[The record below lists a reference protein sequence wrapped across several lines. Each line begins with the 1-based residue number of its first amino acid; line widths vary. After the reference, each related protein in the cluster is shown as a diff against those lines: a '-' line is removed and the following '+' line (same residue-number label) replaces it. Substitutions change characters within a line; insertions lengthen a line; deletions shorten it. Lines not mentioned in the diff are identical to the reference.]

1 MGGGHDG
8 ADRSNGMG
16 NGASAIL
23 ANGSAGGGGS
33 GVASALGGADP
44 TQTTRPAE
52 PEPIHVALRLRPQN
66 KLENSK
72 RGKSCVEIHKGST
85 KITVDAP
92 LEGEYDFSFD
102 RVFGERSSQADVYDS
117 AVAALAQKTMDGLDT
132 ALVAFGQTGSGKTHT
147 MMGTGWGSGLGR
159 KLGGGDGDGDQDG
172 AGEEGAV
179 ERRNAMN
186 NVVGGAAGAATAG
199 TDPPLTDKD
208 GKKIPMELGEDAGM
222 IPRILRDLYQRMAE
236 ASKDVE
242 FTVRVSYVEIYM
254 EKVLDLLNP
263 TNRSLDIFYDASA
276 EEDAAAGE
284 DGGGGRGD
292 DADVQ
297 MGGGVRIKGASE
309 LCCLNE
315 ADALALLARGNAYRK
330 LSSNDMSTDS
340 NRSHSV
346 FMIRLEQK
354 DSESGRS
361 HTSRMLLADLAG
373 SEMADKK
380 ATQTR
385 PDQRKGN
392 GAPSQ
397 KEAKMIN
404 RSFASLTNVVKA
416 LGEQQKLQAHQ
427 DESGA
432 STAVSV
438 PYQKS
443 KLTRVLRHAFGGR
456 CSTTMILTGSP
467 SSFSISET
475 IGTIRF
481 GQKCRRVR
489 NRPQI
494 CLDLSP
500 AEYRKQLAASE
511 RRQTELMSFVKALA
525 GECRSLKTEGL
536 RGRLSEAAHRGPIW
550 DSIDTILEESEKD
563 EAGGLASRLAAIGQ
577 RSKQGGTSAL
587 QTGLS
592 SRHSMS
598 IGGASASAAEVVA
611 LREELEKAQEE
622 LAAAKKEAF
631 FANQARNK
639 AESVLGEIQSEAA
652 ALRTQNEN
660 LSAEKKKNMQDLIDA
675 KNEIQVLSQRK
686 LEVEHNLRVSQFR
699 ENEATVFL
707 RQFRRFYRRLLRN
720 KAAQGTGSTSE
731 ITAKVPGVPDLNDLI
746 DVDTLLLESGLI
758 EEEEL
763 RDDAAVGTYR
773 PSSQALLRSTSAAK
787 KAAKEAAALE
797 KAGNGPFG
805 ANMVES
811 LGSITESGK
820 SAGSADGEDVDESL
834 GGSVSAQSILSGNA
848 SGGRLSALSITA
860 KQQALQTPSGRLISM
875 REKDLERDLLQMTER
890 CIELQIALNE
900 EKANVDVLTNRT
912 GSLSKKRLA
921 QEAISLRQALDR
933 KTHDLQAIIWKM
945 NELHLINKTYNEKM
959 ANREQHVTYLEEN
972 LVDLQNTNRR
982 MISDQQ
988 EVETRLRSDLGE
1000 MKDLVDSMTIP
1011 LWQFG
1016 EGSTEH
1022 CLASRVIVPVR
1033 GGPYPDGVNWMSSPR
1048 AEGGGN
1054 VSDSDGESDEDG
1066 GDVRKKRALPTA
1078 ARKPAPD
1085 HSALIENGAAAAPP
1099 SVPNRHD
1106 EKGSDGPLTETRP
1119 KDIPDRSDGQVRPKT
1134 PSITDEA
1141 ALAQPP
1147 TTDSAT
1153 AKDMEDGS
1161 GNESFIGGKD
1171 ISYQQRRFVHK
1182 LGPQIRNGVL
1192 KEGKKKKTEAGSVA
1206 SGGGSRRSASAKTR
1220 SSSTRAASSTSRTRS
1235 SRVAK

>member
-1 MGGGHDG
+1 MASRRPARPVEGGGGRKSSPNHRPNHSNVRRSGNLRMSGNAMGGGHDG
-8 ADRSNGMG
+8 ADRSNGIG
-16 NGASAIL
+16 NAASTNIL
-23 ANGSAGGGGS
+23 ANGGAAVGGGTS
-33 GVASALGGADP
+33 GVASALGGGADP
-44 TQTTRPAE
+44 AQTIRPAE

-102 RVFGERSSQADVYDS
+102 RVFGERSSQADVYDG

-159 KLGGGDGDGDQDG
+159 KLGGGDGDGDQGG
-172 AGEEGAV
+172 AGEVAAV

-186 NVVGGAAGAATAG
+186 NVVGGAAATATTAG
-199 TDPPLTDKD
+199 TDPQLTDKD
-208 GKKIPMELGEDAGM
+208 GKRIPMELGEDAGM

-276 EEDAAAGE
+276 EEDAAAAGE
-284 DGGGGRGD
+284 DGGGGD
-292 DADVQ
+292 DTDVQ

-315 ADALALLARGNAYRK
+315 AYALALLARGNAYRK

-361 HTSRMLLADLAG
+361 QTSRMILADLAG

-404 RSFASLTNVVKA
+404 RSFSSLTNVVKA
-416 LGEQQKLQAHQ
+416 LVEQQKMQAHQ

-432 STAVSV
+432 SAAVAV

-550 DSIDTILEESEKD
+550 DSIDTILEESDKD

-577 RSKQGGTSAL
+577 RSKHGGAAAL
-587 QTGLS
+587 QTGVS

-598 IGGASASAAEVVA
+598 ISGASASAAEVVA

-631 FANQARNK
+631 LANQARNK
-639 AESVLGEIQSEAA
+639 GESVLGEIQSEAA

-660 LSAEKKKNMQDLIDA
+660 LSAEKKKIC
-675 KNEIQVLSQRK
+675 K
-686 LEVEHNLRVSQFR
+686 
-699 ENEATVFL
+699 
-707 RQFRRFYRRLLRN
+707 
-720 KAAQGTGSTSE
+720 
-731 ITAKVPGVPDLNDLI
+731 
-746 DVDTLLLESGLI
+746 
-758 EEEEL
+758 
-763 RDDAAVGTYR
+763 
-773 PSSQALLRSTSAAK
+773 
-787 KAAKEAAALE
+787 
-797 KAGNGPFG
+797 
-805 ANMVES
+805 
-811 LGSITESGK
+811 
-820 SAGSADGEDVDESL
+820 
-834 GGSVSAQSILSGNA
+834 
-848 SGGRLSALSITA
+848 
-860 KQQALQTPSGRLISM
+860 
-875 REKDLERDLLQMTER
+875 
-890 CIELQIALNE
+890 
-900 EKANVDVLTNRT
+900 
-912 GSLSKKRLA
+912 
-921 QEAISLRQALDR
+921 ISL
-933 KTHDLQAIIWKM
+933 M
-945 NELHLINKTYNEKM
+945 
-959 ANREQHVTYLEEN
+959 
-972 LVDLQNTNRR
+972 
-982 MISDQQ
+982 
-988 EVETRLRSDLGE
+988 
-1000 MKDLVDSMTIP
+1000 P
-1011 LWQFG
+1011 
-1016 EGSTEH
+1016 
-1022 CLASRVIVPVR
+1022 
-1033 GGPYPDGVNWMSSPR
+1033 
-1048 AEGGGN
+1048 
-1054 VSDSDGESDEDG
+1054 
-1066 GDVRKKRALPTA
+1066 
-1078 ARKPAPD
+1078 
-1085 HSALIENGAAAAPP
+1085 
-1099 SVPNRHD
+1099 
-1106 EKGSDGPLTETRP
+1106 
-1119 KDIPDRSDGQVRPKT
+1119 
-1134 PSITDEA
+1134 
-1141 ALAQPP
+1141 
-1147 TTDSAT
+1147 
-1153 AKDMEDGS
+1153 
-1161 GNESFIGGKD
+1161 
-1171 ISYQQRRFVHK
+1171 
-1182 LGPQIRNGVL
+1182 
-1192 KEGKKKKTEAGSVA
+1192 
-1206 SGGGSRRSASAKTR
+1206 
-1220 SSSTRAASSTSRTRS
+1220 RTRF
-1235 SRVAK
+1235 RF